1 MKLFERLNS
10 YRQLSYLAPYFRRHR
25 KKFILGIVFILLST
39 IFEVF
44 VPQFI
49 RQAIDGIETG
59 ITSSGL
65 AFLALLI
72 VGTAAISGVF
82 LFLTRQTII
91 VASREVEYDL
101 RNDFYNHVQSLSI
114 RFFQNRPTGEVMAY
128 ASNDINAV
136 RMFVGPAVMYSANT
150 VFTFVITLG
159 IMLLINPAL
168 TLLALAP
175 MPAVSFLVYKLGK
188 IIHDRFEDIQSHY
201 ALLTARAQENLSGI
215 RVVKAYAREAY
226 EIGVFRNLSWSYLKK
241 NLRLARVQV
250 FLMPALSFLVGLSMV
265 IVLWYGGTLV
275 IDGDLTLGALT
286 QIIIYIGMLIWPMIA
301 TGWVINLIQRAAASM
316 GRIQDIFKERP
327 EISDTDNTDHSITK
341 LDGRIEFDDVGFRY
355 MERAPWVVRHIN
367 LDIPPSASLAI
378 VGRTGVGKTTL
389 VNLIPRLY
397 DVTEGVVR
405 VGGHDVRKIP
415 VHTLR
420 DHIGYVTQETFLFSD
435 TIFRNIAFGVDNPSR
450 EEVESAARVAAIH
463 DAILEFPKG
472 YDTFIGERGIT
483 LSGGQKQRISI
494 ARAVLR
500 KPAILI
506 LDDALS
512 AVDTHT
518 EEEIL
523 QRLREVMRERTSIII
538 SHRVSTVKH
547 ADHIIVL
554 SNGAITEQG
563 THDEL
568 LELGG
573 VYADLH
579 FKQLLADEL
588 ESM

>member
-1 MKLFERLNS
+1 MKFFERMNS
-10 YRQLSYLAPYFRRHR
+10 YRQLSSLAPYFRKHR
-25 KKFILGIVFILLST
+25 KQFILGIAFILLST

-49 RQAIDGIETG
+49 RQAIDGIEKG
-59 ITSSGL
+59 ISSSGL
-65 AFLALLI
+65 ASLALLI
-72 VGTAAISGVF
+72 VGTAAISGFF

-101 RNDFYNHVQSLSI
+101 RNDFYNHIQGLSI
-114 RFFQNRPTGEVMAY
+114 RFFHNRSTGEIMAY

-150 VFTFVITLG
+150 IFTFVITLG
-159 IMLLINPAL
+159 IMLIINPAL

-175 MPAVSFLVYKLGK
+175 MPAVSFIVYRLGK

-201 ALLTARAQENLSGI
+201 GLLTSRAQENLSGI
-215 RVVKAYAREAY
+215 RVVKAYVREVY
-226 EIGVFRNLSWSYLKK
+226 EIGRFRDLSWSYLKK

-250 FLMPALSFLVGLSMV
+250 FMMPALSFLVGLSIV

-275 IDGDLTLGALT
+275 IDGALTLGALT
-286 QIIIYIGMLIWPMIA
+286 QIIIYVGMLIWPMIA
-301 TGWVINLIQRAAASM
+301 VGWVINLVQRAAASM
-316 GRIQDIFKERP
+316 GRIQSIFKERP
-327 EISDTDNTDHSITK
+327 EISDNEHTDHSITK
-341 LDGRIEFDDVGFRY
+341 LDGRIEFDDVSFRY
-355 MERAPWVVRHIN
+355 TESSPWILRHVC

-378 VGRTGVGKTTL
+378 VGQTGVGKTTL

-397 DVTEGVVR
+397 DVTEGVLR
-405 VGGHDVRKIP
+405 VGGYDVRKVP
-415 VHTLR
+415 VRTLR

-435 TIFRNIAFGVDNPSR
+435 TIFRNIAFGVDNPTR
-450 EEVESAARVAAIH
+450 EEVEYAARVAAIH
-463 DAILEFPKG
+463 DSIMEFPKG
-472 YDTFIGERGIT
+472 YETYVGERGIT

-500 KPAILI
+500 KPPILI

-518 EEEIL
+518 EEKILKNLQEI
-523 QRLREVMRERTSIII
+523 MRDRTSIII

-554 SNGAITEQG
+554 SEGKIAEQG

-573 VYADLH
+573 MYAELH
-579 FKQLLADEL
+579 YKQLLADEL